1 MVLRPR
7 QTPKVSRSQSRRSH
21 STKVKDSLCTGAPFE
36 SCALIGEHL
45 TATHCVSR
53 AGRWER
59 MGKWTAISLK
69 QSLSLQKFFS
79 MPFAGSRR
87 RAGNLSVLMPEMRL
101 QRDSLE
107 LAAPILR
114 IVSIGVPEV
123 RRLEQM
129 DAMTSGLRRG
139 EYVVGGAIT
148 ACGQDGVGG
157 PARHRCRRDRTRGC
171 RFQPRSAGRT
181 STPRFH
187 LHQ

>member
-1 MVLRPR
+1 MIDLPLSEACESLNPPCGNRYFSLFFLCNSRHITDFGVTPECHSPYSERMRFSVPPMVLRPR

-107 LAAPILR
+107 LAALILA
-114 IVSIGVPEV
+114 P
-123 RRLEQM
+123 Q
-129 DAMTSGLRRG
+129 
-139 EYVVGGAIT
+139 
-148 ACGQDGVGG
+148 
-157 PARHRCRRDRTRGC
+157 
-171 RFQPRSAGRT
+171 
-181 STPRFH
+181 
-187 LHQ
+187 